1 MAKKNANNAIDFTRL
16 LAVKDQLPAL
26 APLTPAEA
34 EAEPAA
40 NTPTSEPP
48 FETGEHTAAV
58 LDFPRREPSDEPLLE
73 PGAPTAAVLDFPQR
87 EPLEGVHL
95 RDADAGPA
103 DSQTVVLRIGM
114 SRTLHDRVRAS
125 AALEGKSPAHLAR
138 ELLSNRTPLFPR
150 STSMAALAKQA
161 RDSFPTNAARARVD
175 VRMQVPID
183 SDLHRRLH
191 QLAALRAQT
200 LVACI
205 SDLFDASVPGM

>member
-48 FETGEHTAAV
+48 FETREHTAAV

-73 PGAPTAAVLDFPQR
+73 PGAPTAV
-87 EPLEGVHL
+87 EGVHL